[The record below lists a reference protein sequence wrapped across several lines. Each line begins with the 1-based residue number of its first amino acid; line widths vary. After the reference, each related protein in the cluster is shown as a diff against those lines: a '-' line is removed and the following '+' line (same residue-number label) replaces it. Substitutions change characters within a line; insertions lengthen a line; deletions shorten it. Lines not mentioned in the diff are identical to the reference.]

1 MTTAEPRPL
10 RVHAQDRTEFSD
22 PGHLLDA
29 LRETDYIADDDLA
42 TVVYL
47 ATALD
52 RPLLLEGPAG
62 VGKTEL
68 AKALAAAAGRVL
80 VRLQCYEGL
89 DDNRAL
95 YEWDYAKQLLHVQM
109 LRDRITEATAGIT
122 DLDEAS
128 QYLAAQ
134 DFGLYSE
141 PFLAVRPLLESI
153 VSERPVVLLVD
164 EVDRTDEA
172 MEALLLEVLAEKQV
186 TIPEIGTF
194 TARSVPWVVLTSN
207 DTRELSPALKRR
219 CLHFHLGYPTAARE
233 REIVTARAPEV
244 EPGVAAEV
252 VELARRLRG
261 LPLRKS
267 PSISE
272 VIDSARAATALR
284 PGEEGLAE
292 ATRRT
297 LLASLVKYQSDREL
311 AESHTAGTSTAGTSM
326 SGRAPAASG
335 PGEPGPGER
344 GECVQDPESGAHGDR
359 AAERVT
365 VADRPANT
373 TAVAFRTRGT
383 RRTGR

>member
-1 MTTAEPRPL
+1 MTSTFADADE
-10 RVHAQDRTEFSD
+10 
-22 PGHLLDA
+22 LLAA
-29 LRETDYIADDDLA
+29 LRELDYIADDDLA

-68 AKALAAAAGRVL
+68 AKALAQASGRRL

-109 LRDRITEATAGIT
+109 LRDRITETTAHIT
-122 DLDEAS
+122 DIDEAS
-128 QYLAAQ
+128 RYLAGR

-141 PFLAVRPLLESI
+141 AFLSVRPLLES
-153 VSERPVVLLVD
+153 VLSPDPVVLLVD
-164 EVDRTDEA
+164 EVDRTEES

-194 TARSVPWVVLTSN
+194 TARSMPWVLLTSN

-219 CLHFHLGYPTAARE
+219 CLHFHLGYPSAERE

-244 EPGVAAEV
+244 EPGLAGDV
-252 VELARRLRG
+252 VELARRLRQ

-272 VIDSARAATALR
+272 VIDAARAAAVIQGDDPALAAR
-284 PGEEGLAE
+284 THRFLMAALLKYTSDVDLAV
-292 ATRRT
+292 AA
-297 LLASLVKYQSDREL
+297 LADTVS
-311 AESHTAGTSTAGTSM
+311 
-326 SGRAPAASG
+326 
-335 PGEPGPGER
+335 EPVVPSP
-344 GECVQDPESGAHGDR
+344 VP
-359 AAERVT
+359 ERVS
-365 VADRPANT
+365 VAERPANT
-373 TAVAFRTRGT
+373 SASVFNSRGK
-383 RRTGR
+383 GRG